1 MATLPNG
8 AGGYQIGDG
17 NLTEVQLNTQATP
30 ATATVTATLTTAQ
43 LLNGIILGTP
53 TTTAAAYTLPL
64 ATDLDAVVTSAKV
77 NSSFD
82 FVVINTNGSGGGV
95 ITITTNTGWT
105 IGSSG
110 SQGLMTVTTAGTAQK
125 YRAVKSGDGAWALYR
140 VA

>member
-1 MATLPNG
+1 MALPNG

-17 NLTEVQLNTQATP
+17 NLSEVQINTQATP

-43 LLNGIILGTP
+43 ILNGILLGTP

-64 ATDLDAVVTSAKV
+64 GTDLDAAVPSAKV

-82 FVVINTNGSGGGV
+82 FTVVNTNGSGGGV
-95 ITITTNTGWT
+95 ITITTNTGWS

-110 SQGLMTVTTAGTAQK
+110 SQGLMTVTTAGTAQS
-125 YRAVKSGDGAWALYR
+125 YRAVKTGDGTWSLYR
-140 VA
+140 VS

>member
-30 ATATVTATLTTAQ
+30 ATATVTATLTTTQ

-82 FVVINTNGSGGGV
+82 FVVINTNGSGSGV

-110 SQGLMTVTTAGTAQK
+110 SQGLMTVTTAGTAQT